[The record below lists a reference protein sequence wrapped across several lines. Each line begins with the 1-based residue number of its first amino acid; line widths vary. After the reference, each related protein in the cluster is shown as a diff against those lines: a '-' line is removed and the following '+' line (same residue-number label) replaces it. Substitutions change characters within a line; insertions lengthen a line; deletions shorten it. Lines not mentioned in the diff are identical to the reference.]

1 LASFPLSVGEKD
13 VSLEISDS
21 VYPIAAVHGTAV
33 LYVDKAYVRIDR
45 AAPGR
50 TRITLR
56 PKAGAASVAELSELG
71 GEVLNELLHQALRV
85 EVGARTDKLRELV
98 IGKGAMAA
106 EAAPGGPGM
115 VDAGVAFSDDP
126 LGIARPWEE
135 TYLGEQPGGTKEAGK

>member
-1 LASFPLSVGEKD
+1 LPSFPLTVGARD
-13 VSLEISDS
+13 VSLAIADS

-33 LYVDKAYVRIDR
+33 LYVDKAYVRIER

-50 TRITLR
+50 TRITVR
-56 PKAGAASVAELSELG
+56 PKDGEQSAADLETLG

-98 IGKGAMAA
+98 IGKGAMSAESTAA
-106 EAAPGGPGM
+106 VPAL
-115 VDAGVAFSDDP
+115 DAGVAFSDDP

-135 TYLGEQPGGTKEAGK
+135 TYLGEQKEAGK